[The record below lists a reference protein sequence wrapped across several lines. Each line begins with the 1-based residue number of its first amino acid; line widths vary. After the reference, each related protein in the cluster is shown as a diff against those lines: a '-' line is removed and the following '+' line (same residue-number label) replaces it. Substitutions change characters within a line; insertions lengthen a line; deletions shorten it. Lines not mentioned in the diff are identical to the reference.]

1 MNTFKSTLLL
11 VVLTLFL
18 ILIGEYFG
26 GRERDGVGVS
36 AVGGV

>member
-18 ILIGEYFG
+18 ISDRRVFW
-26 GRERDGVGVS
+26 RAERDGAGVS
-36 AVGGV
+36 AVGRV